1 MTRRGDEIAEQP
13 DPIADARDVIDRLL
27 GVEPIADA
35 KGRTCYVSN

>member
-27 GVEPIADA
+27 GVE
-35 KGRTCYVSN
+35 RT